1 MNRDMDLVR
10 RILLEVEAEE
20 WSHGRQQF
28 AVDGYDNQTVAYHL
42 IIMDEAGLLIAL
54 DNSDFSEIRA
64 IPMRLTW
71 AGHEFIESVRDDT
84 MWRNVKT
91 QTEKAG
97 GLVFE
102 VMKTVAGALMLRQ
115 LGL

>member
-1 MNRDMDLVR
+1 MKRDMDLVR
-10 RILLEVEAEE
+10 RILLEMETNVLAGGEGDLELE
-20 WSHGRQQF
+20 
-28 AVDGYDNQTVAYHL
+28 GYDAETIAYHV
-42 IIMDEAGLLIAL
+42 IIMEEAGLLVAIDISTLDSIA
-54 DNSDFSEIRA
+54 A
-64 IPMRLTW
+64 VPVRLTW
-71 AGHEFIESVRDDT
+71 AGHEFLESVRDDT